1 MRFFGPAAGMVSS
14 LTAGFIHHGA
24 EHFGDMEVIE
34 GDFFYRV
41 GQVDPGCAD
50 IGRVHIHRQGFDG
63 FNLAVTQVSE
73 VTRQTF
79 NTAIIPEFQRLAPVY
94 PEMTVTY

>member
-1 MRFFGPAAGMVSS
+1 
-14 LTAGFIHHGA
+14 
-24 EHFGDMEVIE
+24 MEVIE

-41 GQVDPGCAD
+41 GQVDPGCTD

-79 NTAIIPEFQRLAPVY
+79 NTAIIPEFQRLALCIRDDGDVLMSLF
-94 PEMTVTY
+94 EGDLINTE